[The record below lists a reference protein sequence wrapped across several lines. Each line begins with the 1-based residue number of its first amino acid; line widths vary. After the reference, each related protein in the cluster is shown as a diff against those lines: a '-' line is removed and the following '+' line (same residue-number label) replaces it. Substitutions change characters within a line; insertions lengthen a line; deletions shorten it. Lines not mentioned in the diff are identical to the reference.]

1 MKDANVHFT
10 EIINDKKVELYLCNE
25 CAQEASQN
33 NLICPININDFFTG
47 MIANCESETR
57 QSNFHLVA
65 CNKCGM
71 SFEQFQKTGKLG
83 CEECH
88 KVFKKKLR
96 PILKRLHGDLQHNG
110 KNPCE
115 EAISKI
121 SEKVSKSAYDEKS
134 DVIEK
139 SVKTG
144 KPEKTPDEI
153 ETLKNDL
160 NKAIQ
165 SEEYE
170 KAAELRDKI
179 KLLKNNEISE
189 K

>member
-1 MKDANVHFT
+1 MRNANVHFT

-33 NLICPININDFFTG
+33 NLICPIDINDFFTG
-47 MIANCESETR
+47 MIANCESSAR
-57 QSNFHLVA
+57 KSNFHEVA

-83 CEECH
+83 CEECY
-88 KVFKKKLR
+88 KVFEKKLR

-115 EAISKI
+115 DAISEI
-121 SEKVSKSAYDEKS
+121 GGKVCKSANDEEAE
-134 DVIEK
+134 VIEK
-139 SVKTG
+139 SVKAG
-144 KPEKTPDEI
+144 KPEKIPDEI
-153 ETLKNDL
+153 EKLKNDL
-160 NKAIQ
+160 NSAIQ

-170 KAAELRDKI
+170 KAAEIRDKI